1 VKNRNLGHE
10 SLPECPSR
18 ATIHLE
24 QVTRAF
30 GRRRTQIDAID
41 RLTWNSA
48 QKGFWVV
55 AGSSGSGKTTLLQL
69 IGGIERP
76 TGGEVWVEFN
86 PLHRMNEV
94 QLADFRRHRVG
105 FIFQGNN
112 LLRHLTVQENV
123 ELPLLLTQGRVVK
136 DDTRIQRQ
144 LELVGLA
151 HRSNAFPA
159 DLSGG
164 EQQRVAVARALIHR
178 PCLVLAD
185 EPTANL
191 DTRAGL
197 ALFELL
203 QELQTELGVTV
214 LVATHDPALIER
226 APALLRLM
234 DGRVAAAPP
243 AERG

>member
-1 VKNRNLGHE
+1 VRQRTEQTSALR
-10 SLPECPSR
+10 ECPSR

-24 QVTRAF
+24 KVTRTF
-30 GRRRTQIDAID
+30 GHQRTRIKALD

-48 QKGFWVV
+48 GQGFWVV

-76 TGGEVWVEFN
+76 TRGEVWVELN

-94 QLADFRRHRVG
+94 GLADFRRRRVG

-112 LLRHLTVQENV
+112 LLRHLTVRENV
-123 ELPLLLTQGRVVK
+123 ELPLLLTRGRGAENE
-136 DDTRIQRQ
+136 DRIRRQ

-151 HRSNAFPA
+151 DRGSAFPA

-191 DTRAGL
+191 DTKAGL
-197 ALFELL
+197 ALFQLL
-203 QELQTELGVTV
+203 QEMQAELGVTV
-214 LVATHDPALIER
+214 VVATHDAALIEL

-234 DGRVAAAPP
+234 DGQIAAAAPG
-243 AERG
+243 EHG

>member
-1 VKNRNLGHE
+1 VLIPNLNHDT
-10 SLPECPSR
+10 LPECPYQ

-24 QVTRAF
+24 RVTRTF

-48 QKGFWVV
+48 QEGFWVV

-76 TGGEVWVEFN
+76 TSGEVWVEFN

-94 QLADFRRHRVG
+94 QLADFRRRRMG

-112 LLRHLTVQENV
+112 LLRHLTVHENV
-123 ELPLLLTQGRVVK
+123 ELPLLLAQGRG
-136 DDTRIQRQ
+136 DDDRIRRQ

-151 HRSNAFPA
+151 DRSNALPA

-191 DTRAGL
+191 DTRVGL
-197 ALFELL
+197 ALFNLL
-203 QELQTELGVTV
+203 QELQREFGVTV

-226 APALLRLM
+226 APALLRLR
-234 DGRVAAAPP
+234 DGRVAAAPS

>member
-1 VKNRNLGHE
+1 VQKSSAQANR
-10 SLPECPSR
+10 LPECPSK

-24 QVTRAF
+24 GVTRTF
-30 GRRRTQIDAID
+30 GDRHTRNKAVD

-48 QKGFWVV
+48 GQGFWVV

-76 TGGEVWVEFN
+76 TSGEVWVEFN
-86 PLHRMNEV
+86 PLHRLNEAH
-94 QLADFRRHRVG
+94 LADFRRRRVG

-112 LLRHLTVQENV
+112 LLRHLTVYENV
-123 ELPLLLTQGRVVK
+123 ELPLLLTQGRVSEEE
-136 DDTRIQRQ
+136 DRIRHQ

-151 HRSNAFPA
+151 HRSDALPA

-203 QELQTELGVTV
+203 LKLQAELGVTV
-214 LVATHDPALIER
+214 LVATHDPALIKR

-234 DGRVAAAPP
+234 DGQVATDAP

>member
-1 VKNRNLGHE
+1 VTQ
-10 SLPECPSR
+10 PPSK

-24 QVTRAF
+24 QATRRF
-30 GRRRTQIDAID
+30 GKRHTRIQAID
-41 RLTWNSA
+41 RVTWSSA
-48 QKGFWVV
+48 QERFWVI

-76 TGGEVWVEFN
+76 SHGEVWVEGR
-86 PLHRMNEV
+86 PLHLMNET
-94 QLADFRRHRVG
+94 QLADFRRHRIG

-112 LLRHLTVQENV
+112 LLRHLTVYENV
-123 ELPLLLTQGRVVK
+123 ELPLLLTQGRG
-136 DDTRIQRQ
+136 DDANIRRQ
-144 LELVGLA
+144 LGLVGLEERA
-151 HRSNAFPA
+151 DAFPA

-191 DTRAGL
+191 DSTAGL

-203 QELQTELGVTV
+203 LGLQRELNITV
-214 LVATHDPALIER
+214 LVATHDPVLIAK
-226 APALLRLM
+226 APALLRLV
-234 DGRVAAAPP
+234 DGRITGRSAGPPNSAPK
-243 AERG
+243 R